1 MEHVTAVVCL
11 GFPFTGFN
19 GGCGDIDD
27 SFLDG
32 RTPTQFIV
40 GQHATTCSV
49 DDIED
54 MRERMRAENSLLV
67 VGGADDH
74 LRMSRAKKKAEGI
87 TQSIVDRC
95 IQVGGN
101 QGCPAI
107 LVSIRFP
114 VLCLVLV
121 S

>member
-1 MEHVTAVVCL
+1 MAVVCL

-27 SFLDG
+27 TFLDG
-32 RTPTQFIV
+32 RTPTQFII

-49 DDIED
+49 DDMED

-95 IQVGGN
+95 IQVG
-101 QGCPAI
+101 
-107 LVSIRFP
+107 VSKK
-114 VLCLVLV
+114 LK
-121 S
+121 